1 MECAR
6 NVLIS
11 AACFRHKAV
20 FRFAVLR
27 SDLFCHHRESTIA
40 TYRFIKVPESHTVK
54 LVLR

>member
-11 AACFRHKAV
+11 AACFKHKGV
-20 FRFAVLR
+20 FRFAFLR
-27 SDLFCHHRESTIA
+27 SDLFCHHGESTIA
-40 TYRFIKVPESHTVK
+40 TYRFIKVSASHTVK